1 MIFVGSMEF
10 DENSLYSGALRIS
23 NVFKFSFYAIYAY
36 SHLLSFHGSIGLLF
50 SFYNNNSRWLA
61 HTLIGRSTK
70 FITTLMSM
78 HPVLNSELIWN
89 RRYFYACGKLL
100 VYFQVEMVC

>member
-50 SFYNNNSRWLA
+50 SFYNNNS
-61 HTLIGRSTK
+61 
-70 FITTLMSM
+70 
-78 HPVLNSELIWN
+78 
-89 RRYFYACGKLL
+89 
-100 VYFQVEMVC
+100 